1 MPAIPPNDLVRLR
14 HMLDMARTAMTFVE
28 GKHRSDLETDQKL
41 ALALVRALEIIGEAA
56 NHVSPQ
62 VRNELPG
69 IPWRQVIGMRNRII
83 HAYYDVDLDIVW
95 ETIRDDLPTVIATVE
110 AALNPPPTGVA

>member
-1 MPAIPPNDLVRLR
+1 
-14 HMLDMARTAMTFVE
+14 MLDMACKATGFVA
-28 GKHRSDLETDQKL
+28 GKTRADLDTDEKL

-62 VRNELPG
+62 VRGDLPA

-83 HAYYDVDLDIVW
+83 HAYYDVNLDIVW
-95 ETIRDDLPTVIATVE
+95 ETIRDDLPTVIAAVE
-110 AALNPPPTGVA
+110 AALKPPTNGVA

>member
-1 MPAIPPNDLVRLR
+1 
-14 HMLDMARTAMTFVE
+14 MLDMARKATDFVS
-28 GKHRSDLETDQKL
+28 GKTRTDLDTDEKL

-62 VRNELPG
+62 VRGEFPG

-83 HAYYDVDLDIVW
+83 HAYYDVNLDIVW
-95 ETIRDDLPTVIATVE
+95 ETIRDDLPPLVAAVE
-110 AALNPPPTGVA
+110 AAMKAPPSGEV

>member
-1 MPAIPPNDLVRLR
+1 
-14 HMLDMARTAMTFVE
+14 MLDMARKATDFVA
-28 GKHRSDLETDQKL
+28 GKTRADLDTDEKL
-41 ALALVRALEIIGEAA
+41 GMALVRALEVIGEAA

-62 VRNELPG
+62 VRGELPA

-95 ETIRDDLPTVIATVE
+95 ETVRDDLPTLTASVE
-110 AALNPPPTGVA
+110 AALKPPSGGAA

>member
-1 MPAIPPNDLVRLR
+1 
-14 HMLDMARTAMTFVE
+14 MLDMARKATDFVA
-28 GKHRSDLETDQKL
+28 GKTRTDLDTDEKL

-62 VRNELPG
+62 VRSELPG

-83 HAYYDVDLDIVW
+83 HAYYDVNLDIVW
-95 ETIRDDLPTVIATVE
+95 ETIRDDLPTVIAAVE
-110 AALNPPPTGVA
+110 AALSS